1 MKRALN
7 TIPLSKRKHYM
18 SNFFVPRTNNR
29 KPIVSKTPFVGYE
42 RAYRSD
48 TEANGAAGGRQAPPL
63 NPLLVKEG
71 YGEPLVPWV
80 DATDINDINA
90 SQDINNES
98 SANANANANSM
109 SLPASVNNPF
119 AMFKNPATASAS
131 VSASASASTKTPLQ
145 TAETYKLEFDGCSKG
160 NPGRSGAG
168 AVLYEGSREIW
179 ADAKY
184 VGDKETNNVAEYTG
198 LIMGLHEARRRNI
211 SRLLVRGDSEL
222 IIKQMNGQYAVKSE
236 NIRHYHQ
243 AAKDLANQ
251 FNWIEFRHVYRKDN
265 ARADEL
271 SNKGLLANP
280 VVTH

>member
-48 TEANGAAGGRQAPPL
+48 TLETDAAGGRQAPTTQCL
-63 NPLLVKEG
+63 NPLLVN
-71 YGEPLVPWV
+71 GEPLVPWSH
-80 DATDINDINA
+80 DM
-90 SQDINNES
+90 NNEPS
-98 SANANANANSM
+98 SENANSM

-119 AMFKNPATASAS
+119 AMFKNPASVTNTSSTA
-131 VSASASASTKTPLQ
+131 TTTPLQ

-160 NPGRSGAG
+160 NPGRAGAG

-179 ADAKY
+179 SDAKY

-198 LIMGLHEARRRNI
+198 LIMGLHEARQRNI

-243 AAKDLANQ
+243 AAKDLASQ
-251 FNWIEFRHVYRKDN
+251 FKWIEFRHVYRKDN

>member
-48 TEANGAAGGRQAPPL
+48 AVETGAAAGGCQAPTTQCL
-63 NPLLVKEG
+63 NPLIVKEG
-71 YGEPLVPWV
+71 YGEPLVPC
-80 DATDINDINA
+80 
-90 SQDINNES
+90 
-98 SANANANANSM
+98 NSM

-119 AMFKNPATASAS
+119 AMFKNPATAST
-131 VSASASASTKTPLQ
+131 STAATTTPLQ

-160 NPGRSGAG
+160 NPGRAGAG

-179 ADAKY
+179 SDAKY

-198 LIMGLHEARRRNI
+198 LIMGLHEALRRNI

-243 AAKDLANQ
+243 AAKDLASQ
-251 FNWIEFRHVYRKDN
+251 FKWIEFRHVYRKDN

-271 SNKGLLANP
+271 SNKGLLATNTTA
-280 VVTH
+280 TH